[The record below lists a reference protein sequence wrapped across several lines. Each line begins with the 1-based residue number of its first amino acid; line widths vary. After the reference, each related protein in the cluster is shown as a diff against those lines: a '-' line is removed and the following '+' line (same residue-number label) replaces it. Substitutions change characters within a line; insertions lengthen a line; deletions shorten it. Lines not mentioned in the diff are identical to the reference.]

1 MIHLNHFEIDT
12 CNLKINQEKIVMR
25 EMDKIIK
32 KLINKKIKNNINQ
45 SMYKKLSM
53 KSWLKW
59 LD

>member
-1 MIHLNHFEIDT
+1 
-12 CNLKINQEKIVMR
+12 MR

-32 KLINKKIKNNINQ
+32 RLINKKIKNNINQ

>member
-1 MIHLNHFEIDT
+1 M
-12 CNLKINQEKIVMR
+12 K

-59 LD
+59 PD